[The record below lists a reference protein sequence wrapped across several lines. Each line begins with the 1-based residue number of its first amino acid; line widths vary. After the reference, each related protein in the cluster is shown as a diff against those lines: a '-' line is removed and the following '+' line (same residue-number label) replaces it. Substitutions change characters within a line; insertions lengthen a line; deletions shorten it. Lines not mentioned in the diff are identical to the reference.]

1 MYNGNDTLFIPGYRE
16 SLGTII
22 GRHARSYTSTNN
34 KSSYFKTL
42 SMNNIIDVSNES
54 KGSQMDLFH
63 TDSAKNIQ
71 QLLDQTR
78 PQIQS
83 IDCIVPESYI
93 QKFSQVEQTDR
104 FLSKILEEIK
114 DSSMDKAF
122 KRIYTKI

>member
-1 MYNGNDTLFIPGYRE
+1 MQSR
-16 SLGTII
+16 
-22 GRHARSYTSTNN
+22 
-34 KSSYFKTL
+34 L

-93 QKFSQVEQTDR
+93 QKVN
-104 FLSKILEEIK
+104 FLYKFHERCLLLNCVS
-114 DSSMDKAF
+114 
-122 KRIYTKI
+122 